1 MLRSETWIVTAA
13 LWLFTTDAYPQ
24 TNEDR
29 AQQTEL
35 DHRLQSEATLDL
47 ITRYALSRST
57 VLGEAT
63 ARARA
68 ATERASS
75 SGQLPDL
82 EVKYEQWAVP
92 LGRPYDLKQAN
103 PLMFGLR
110 QAFPAA
116 GTRQARAE
124 MTAAEADIAGHQ
136 RRATERELIRRLRK
150 AYFDYY
156 AADQVLQL
164 HEEHVGITEQML
176 AQLRGNYEVGRG
188 KQQDLLK
195 AIVELSRLHNSI
207 ADGRQQRESS
217 RFLLNTLMGRATD
230 APLGA
235 PVALSFGKTQEV
247 HAKELEPH
255 LVEGR
260 PEIAAANGTTR
271 RSQAAADGARHTA
284 RRPAFMVGLDYW
296 LTPTFSQPNSYGAM
310 VTMSLPW
317 LNPEH
322 RAQARAADQ
331 NVRADRF
338 AAETV
343 QKLAS
348 LELHQ
353 AVAGLDAAKASLEI
367 LERELLPQAEQSL
380 QATQS
385 SFSIGQSDLL
395 LLLDALRSFFQVRL
409 EHSRAYARVMSQ
421 LADVEFASGVNLF
434 DTNAREPKP

>member
-1 MLRSETWIVTAA
+1 MLRSEAWIAVAA
-13 LWLFTTDAYPQ
+13 LWLMSTGARAQ
-24 TNEDR
+24 TNEDAAR
-29 AQQTEL
+29 QL
-35 DHRLQSEATLDL
+35 DDQLRSEARLEW
-47 ITRYALSRST
+47 IAEYALASSP
-57 VLGEAT
+57 VLAESG

-68 ATERASS
+68 ATERASAA
-75 SGQLPDL
+75 GRLPDL
-82 EVKYEQWAVP
+82 ELKYEQWAVP
-92 LGRPYDLKQAN
+92 LTRPYDLKQAN

-116 GTRQARAE
+116 GTREARAQ
-124 MTAAEADIAGHQ
+124 MSAAEADMAGHQ
-136 RRATERELIRRLRK
+136 RRATERELIRRVRR
-150 AYFDYY
+150 AYFEYY

-176 AQLRGNYEVGRG
+176 SQLRGNYEVGRG

-217 RFLLNTLMGRATD
+217 RFVLNTLMGRATD
-230 APLGA
+230 APLGP
-235 PVALSFGKTQEV
+235 PVIVNATSTGEVADAKALEQ
-247 HAKELEPH
+247 HIA
-255 LVEGR
+255 EGR
-260 PEIAAANGTTR
+260 PEVSAARSATR
-271 RSQAAADGARHTA
+271 RSEALADGARHTA
-284 RRPAFMVGLDYW
+284 RRPAFMVGADYW
-296 LTPTFSQPNSYGAM
+296 LTPTLSQPNSYGAM

-322 RAQARAADQ
+322 RAQARAAEQ

-353 AVAGLDAAKASLEI
+353 AVAGLDAARASLEI
-367 LERELLPQAEQSL
+367 LERDLLPQAQQSL
-380 QATQS
+380 QATES

-395 LLLDALRSFFQVRL
+395 SLLDALRSFFQVRL

-421 LADVEFASGVNLF
+421 LADVEFASGVSLF
-434 DTNAREPKP
+434 DTNHAEPKP